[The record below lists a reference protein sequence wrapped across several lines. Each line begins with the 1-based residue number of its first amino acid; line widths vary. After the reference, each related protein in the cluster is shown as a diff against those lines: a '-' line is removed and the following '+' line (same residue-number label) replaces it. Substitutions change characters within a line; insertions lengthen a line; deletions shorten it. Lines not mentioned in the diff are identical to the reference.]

1 MGQVSDWLAS
11 SLSTWLLSQ
20 NQGLWDPVGHSIGR
34 QFPREREMEAAATFQ
49 ILFTSLKPE
58 ARQGKGT
65 SISETRSLGV
75 HIDNGDIQGQ
85 GAEGQQPR
93 YHCSGQ

>member
-1 MGQVSDWLAS
+1 MDTVLGDS
-11 SLSTWLLSQ
+11 SQ
-20 NQGLWDPVGHSIGR
+20 
-34 QFPREREMEAAATFQ
+34 EREMEAATTFQ
-49 ILFTSLKPE
+49 ILFTSLKPG

-65 SISETRSLGV
+65 SMFETPSLGV

-85 GAEGQQPR
+85 SAEGQQPR